1 MGRFEFCNNENVLV
15 SQIDITEFSLQISMH
30 DSLTFDC
37 GIRYVV
43 TRGSIRE
50 LITLPLRFLVY
61 PRERLVVSR
70 KQ

>member
-1 MGRFEFCNNENVLV
+1 MGRFEFCNNVDVLV
-15 SQIDITEFSLQISMH
+15 SEITEFSLQINMH
-30 DSLTFDC
+30 DSLSFDC

-43 TRGSIRE
+43 TRGSIHV